1 MSDAYAGQDRGS
13 TSDYDR
19 YLRGMDASMR
29 QKVALTAAHL
39 LAEGRV
45 ADMGMGS
52 GAGSHALAALY
63 PELEVVG
70 VDVDPKMVERASATH
85 RLPNLRFIE
94 GDIAT
99 PCFRDGSVEAILD
112 SSVLHHVTSY
122 GGYDRDAAR
131 RALAV
136 QARALAEDGVLIL
149 RDFVDPGPG
158 EVWLDL
164 PDDDGDPDDD
174 HPARATSAGLFRR
187 FAREFR
193 FLQPAEARGFDYEVL
208 DAPRDGWRRF
218 RCARTIATEFV
229 LRKDYRRSW
238 DVEVKEEYTYATQRE
253 MEDWCASLGL
263 RVLASTPLRN
273 PWIVSHRFEG
283 RFVMSTLDGTPL
295 DWPATNY
302 VVVGQRVAAG
312 HGVRIECA
320 ERVEPHG
327 YLTRACYRRD
337 DGQRFDLVRR
347 PGLAVDVVPWFEQ
360 DGRVQVMARRSYPR
374 PVLALSPRGAVDG
387 ARAPTYVSEPLVA
400 VRHDAPLGQAVEEL
414 FEVFDDLDAADI
426 QRFETG
432 GRYFPSP
439 GGLQEEVR
447 SVLVE
452 VPPRAVHHP
461 LPRASGFSTSGVLR
475 SIDAQQL
482 LRAAQVGGLP
492 DARLELN
499 TYDLLLRRGQG
510 PGDWIGET
518 VEADALLAPP
528 GVPTDVEPLLAR
540 APRRRFVRDHEGDAG
555 FLRLSAAR
563 FVERDAEGHA
573 VAEEVR
579 EWVEPGPLGLA
590 TVATALLAR
599 DGDEVFFGLDDD
611 DLPAAQCFDGHSHL
625 LVTPAWRL
633 PREAFGQRA
642 VDAFVHKRL
651 RAQYGLEVVD
661 RWALGGRYHPSAG
674 VTPEVV
680 HPFAIAVRPTGDGA
694 PLHWVP
700 LRELVERRNALRDG
714 HLRVVALRAAHA
726 LGLL

>member
-1 MSDAYAGQDRGS
+1 MSDAYADQDRGS
-13 TSDYDR
+13 TSQYDR
-19 YLRGMDASMR
+19 YLRDMDASMR

-63 PELEVVG
+63 PKLEVVG
-70 VDVDPKMVERASATH
+70 VDVDPRMVERATDTH

-94 GDIAT
+94 GDIAA
-99 PCFRDGSVEAILD
+99 PCFPDGSVEAIIN

-122 GGYDRDAAR
+122 GGYDRSAAR
-131 RALAV
+131 GALAV
-136 QARALAEDGVLIL
+136 QARALAEGGVIIV

-164 PDDDGDPDDD
+164 PDEDGDPEDE
-174 HPARATSAGLFRR
+174 HPERASSAALFLR

-193 FLQPAEARGFDYEVL
+193 ALDPPEARGFDLEVL
-208 DAPRDGWRRF
+208 TPPRPGWRRF
-218 RCARTIATEFV
+218 RCARTHAVEFV

-238 DVEVKEEYTYATQRE
+238 DVEANEEYAYATQAE
-253 MEDWCASLGL
+253 MEDWCTGLGL
-263 RVLASTPLRN
+263 RVLASTPIRN
-273 PWIVSHRFEG
+273 PWIVAHRFEG
-283 RFVMSTLDGTPL
+283 QFAMSTLEGSPL

-312 HGVRIECA
+312 QGVRIE
-320 ERVEPHG
+320 RGDDVDPSG

-337 DGQRFDLVRR
+337 DGRRFDLVRR

-360 DGRVQVMARRSYPR
+360 AGRVQVMARRSYPR

-400 VRHDAPLGQAVEEL
+400 VRRDAPVGQAVEEL
-414 FEVFDDLDAADI
+414 FEAFDELDASDI
-426 QRFETG
+426 RRFEVG

-452 VPPRAVHHP
+452 VPPRAVRHP
-461 LPRASGFSTSGVLR
+461 LPRATGFSTSGVLR
-475 SIDAQQL
+475 SIDGQQL

-499 TYDLLLRRGQG
+499 TYDLLLRRGQK
-510 PGDWIGET
+510 PGDWIGEA
-518 VEADALLAPP
+518 VERDRIEAPP
-528 GVPTDVEPLLAR
+528 RAPIGWAELRAR
-540 APRRRFVRDHEGDAG
+540 PPRRRFLPDRDGSAD
-555 FLRLSAAR
+555 FLRLGAAR
-563 FVERDAEGHA
+563 FVERDAEGRA
-573 VAEEVR
+573 VAEEIR
-579 EWVEPGPLGLA
+579 EWVEPAPLGLA
-590 TVATALLAR
+590 TIATALLT
-599 DGDEVFFGLDDD
+599 GDEDEVYLGLDDD
-611 DLPAAQCFDGHSHL
+611 DLPAAQCFDGHSQL
-625 LVTPAWRL
+625 LVAPAWRL
-633 PREAFGQRA
+633 PRDVEGQRA
-642 VDAFVHKRL
+642 VGAFLSERL
-651 RAQYGLEVVD
+651 AAHYGLEVID

-680 HPFAIAVRPTGDGA
+680 HPFAVAVRPNGEGE
-694 PLHWVP
+694 PLHWVA
-700 LRELVERRNALRDG
+700 LRKLVAERAELRDG

-726 LGLL
+726 LGLI